1 MSPENYLKFER
12 EAETRHEFLDGEI
25 YQMAGESLSHSRVC
39 MNLAREVGNKLKGK
53 SCEAL
58 LPNMKVRTSTAS
70 LFSYPDLTIV
80 CGEPQFHDVKKDVLT
95 NPKVIFEV
103 LSPST
108 ERYDR
113 TKKFLRYRM
122 GNETLTDYILV
133 SQDFCFV
140 EHFSKQSD
148 GNWIYQSLSELTEF
162 LQITSIDCEL
172 SLQEIYDRVELKPPP
187 DEQRDEIE

>member
-1 MSPENYLKFER
+1 MSPEDYLKFER

-25 YQMAGESLSHSRVC
+25 YQMAGESLSQSLIC

-108 ERYDR
+108 ADYDR

-122 GNETLTDYILV
+122 GNETLTDYVLV